1 MDAKDRKDAAT
12 AAGLKD
18 RSVRD
23 ALKKPT
29 SPLTSMP
36 RWPPGGFRP
45 APRTFDHLDNIA
57 ATSKNDVARVAAI
70 KTMEQIDV
78 AAVAPGRQAGQQLPG
93 LRIAIVTV
101 PNTAPRVIGPE
112 PATIDHE

>member
-1 MDAKDRKDAAT
+1 MAARRLSSRAKN
-12 AAGLKD
+12 L
-18 RSVRD
+18 
-23 ALKKPT
+23 
-29 SPLTSMP
+29 
-36 RWPPGGFRP
+36 
-45 APRTFDHLDNIA
+45 DHLDNIA

-78 AAVAPGRQAGQQLPG
+78 AAVAPGRRAGQQLPG
-93 LRIAIVTV
+93 LQIVIVTG